1 MPLLKKWIEN
11 GALFAIWRVEETAE
25 ELRKMLVASLPYD
38 EELSQLKSEA
48 CQLEYLAVRV
58 LLRAVCGEEKH
69 ISHYSSGKPFLT
81 DGSFH
86 ITISHTRGYVAVGL
100 HATYEVGVDIEYIS
114 NRVRKVAGRFMYPDE
129 LRHSSDTAYLLV
141 QWSAKET
148 MYKLLDEQGVDFLE
162 HLRIVPFQL
171 QTDGRCEGHEL
182 RTSSQIHFDIHYI
195 ASPDFVCTWCV
206 LDR

>member
-48 CQLEYLAVRV
+48 RQLEYLAVRV

-114 NRVRKVAGRFMYPDE
+114 QLVPLTSAVRLKLEWNNTKMLQKINSLFIEQLIHGFFCRPLDKQI
-129 LRHSSDTAYLLV
+129 SSI
-141 QWSAKET
+141 
-148 MYKLLDEQGVDFLE
+148 G
-162 HLRIVPFQL
+162 
-171 QTDGRCEGHEL
+171 
-182 RTSSQIHFDIHYI
+182 
-195 ASPDFVCTWCV
+195 
-206 LDR
+206 

>member
-48 CQLEYLAVRV
+48 RQLEYLAVRV

-114 NRVRKVAGRFMYPDE
+114 DRVRKVAGRFMYPDE

-141 QWSAKET
+141 QKKPCISCSMNKELIFWSIFVLFHSSFRRTADVRDT
-148 MYKLLDEQGVDFLE
+148 S
-162 HLRIVPFQL
+162 
-171 QTDGRCEGHEL
+171 CELPHKFIL
-182 RTSSQIHFDIHYI
+182 IYI
-195 ASPDFVCTWCV
+195 I
-206 LDR
+206 

>member
-11 GALFAIWRVEETAE
+11 GALFAIWHVEETAE

-38 EELSQLKSEA
+38 EDLSQLKSEA
-48 CQLEYLAVRV
+48 RRLEYLAVRV
-58 LLRAVCGEEKH
+58 LLRTVCGEEKH
-69 ISHYSSGKPFLT
+69 ISHYPSGKPFLT

-100 HATYEVGVDIEYIS
+100 HAVCEVGVDIEYIS
-114 NRVRKVAGRFMYPDE
+114 DRVQKVVNRFMYPDE

-148 MYKLLDEQGVDFLE
+148 MYKLLNEQEVDFLE
-162 HLRIVPFQL
+162 HLRIAPFQL
-171 QTDGRCEGHEL
+171 QAEGRCEGNEL
-182 RTSSQIHFDIHYI
+182 RTSSQTRFDIHYI

-206 LDR
+206 QDY

>member
-48 CQLEYLAVRV
+48 RQLEYLAVRV

-114 NRVRKVAGRFMYPDE
+114 IVFGKLPVGICIRTNFAIHPIQLICLSSGRQKKPCISCSMNKE
-129 LRHSSDTAYLLV
+129 LIFWSIFVLFHSSFRRTADVRGTSCELL
-141 QWSAKET
+141 
-148 MYKLLDEQGVDFLE
+148 YKFIL
-162 HLRIVPFQL
+162 I
-171 QTDGRCEGHEL
+171 
-182 RTSSQIHFDIHYI
+182 YI
-195 ASPDFVCTWCV
+195 I
-206 LDR
+206 

>member
-48 CQLEYLAVRV
+48 RQLEYLAVRV

-81 DGSFH
+81 DGSFY

-114 NRVRKVAGRFMYPDE
+114 NRVRKSCRSVYVSG
-129 LRHSSDTAYLLV
+129 
-141 QWSAKET
+141 
-148 MYKLLDEQGVDFLE
+148 
-162 HLRIVPFQL
+162 
-171 QTDGRCEGHEL
+171 
-182 RTSSQIHFDIHYI
+182 RTSPFIRYSLSACPVVGKRNH
-195 ASPDFVCTWCV
+195 V
-206 LDR
+206 